1 MFMKARRLMEK
12 TNKTEFIPV
21 RVEPELKARLAA
33 AADFE
38 CVSMSEIVRRLIKS
52 IPVIGVIRD
61 GKVELKEE

>member
-1 MFMKARRLMEK
+1 MEK

-38 CVSMSEIVRRLIKS
+38 GVSMSEIVRRLIKS